1 MEYITL
7 VGDDYDALVGEARRK
22 YGERLRIHS
31 RRDFTVGGGLFA
43 KKRKRTEIIC
53 YLTGS
58 APLSP
63 SLEKGT
69 AQKDID
75 QFEKE
80 ARTPDPETLSA
91 EEKLDTTVHEKER
104 VREAWEWEVE
114 HLLDLNDIRGSYRSF
129 LLKEFHPDENNVA
142 LSLSD
147 RIISQAII
155 EHNLQAHP
163 TKYMVFLG
171 PTGSG
176 KTTTMAKIGALYQS
190 VGKKVAFITLDSYRV
205 GAFEQVQAFGRAF
218 NIPVDVV
225 RDEDDMILTTE
236 RFSSF
241 DLVLIDTMGIS
252 PNDKAL
258 NLKLRGLLGTLN
270 FKQTSFI
277 LCCGANLKCEDL
289 IKQYNELN
297 VFPLS
302 AMIVTKLDETE
313 SIGSCLSFSYETKL
327 PLFFCTNGQNVPAD
341 LKKASTTVI
350 LQYLNGFGIDMRRLA
365 AQLS

>member
-7 VGDDYDALVGEARRK
+7 VGDDYDALVEDARKK
-22 YGERLRIHS
+22 YGELLRIHS

-43 KKRKRTEIIC
+43 KKRKKTEIIC
-53 YLTGS
+53 YLAK
-58 APLSP
+58 APVGLQESP
-63 SLEKGT
+63 SQST
-69 AQKDID
+69 SANDMD

-80 ARTPDPETLSA
+80 AQTPDPDTLTES
-91 EEKLDTTVHEKER
+91 EKLDTKVHEKS

-114 HLLDLNDIRGSYRSF
+114 HLLDLNDIRGNYRDF
-129 LLKEFHPDENNVA
+129 LLKDFRPEGNVA

-147 RIISQAII
+147 RIISSAII
-155 EHNLQAHP
+155 EHKLQAHP
-163 TKYMVFLG
+163 SKFMVLLG

-190 VGKKVAFITLDSYRV
+190 VGKRVAFITLDSYRV

-218 NIPVDVV
+218 NIPVVMV
-225 RDEDDMILTTE
+225 RDEDDMILASE
-236 RFSSF
+236 RFASY
-241 DLVLIDTMGIS
+241 DLVMIDTMGIS

-270 FKQTSFI
+270 YRQTSFVI
-277 LCCGANLKCEDL
+277 CCGANLKCEDL
-289 IKQYNELN
+289 LKQYNELN

-302 AMIVTKLDETE
+302 ALIVTKLDETE
-313 SIGSCLSFSYETKL
+313 SIGSCLAFSYETKL
-327 PLFFCTNGQNVPAD
+327 PLFFCTNGQNVPSD